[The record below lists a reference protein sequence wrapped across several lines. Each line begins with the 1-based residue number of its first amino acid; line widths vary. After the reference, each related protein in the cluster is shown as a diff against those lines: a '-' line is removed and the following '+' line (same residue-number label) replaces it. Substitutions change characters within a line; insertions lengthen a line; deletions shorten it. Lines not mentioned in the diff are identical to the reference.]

1 MHLSKPRSSDP
12 QQVIRKV
19 PKILGE
25 RSDLR
30 GKKEANKDPERG
42 ELQESLSNPTLAS
55 SDLDRALNE
64 GSEHRISQLTL
75 SSVYSKSRL
84 DGQREVEF
92 IVNKMA

>member
-1 MHLSKPRSSDP
+1 MHLSKARSSDP
-12 QQVIRKV
+12 PQVIRKV
-19 PKILGE
+19 PKILG
-25 RSDLR
+25 DLR

-42 ELQESLSNPTLAS
+42 ELQESFSNPTLAS